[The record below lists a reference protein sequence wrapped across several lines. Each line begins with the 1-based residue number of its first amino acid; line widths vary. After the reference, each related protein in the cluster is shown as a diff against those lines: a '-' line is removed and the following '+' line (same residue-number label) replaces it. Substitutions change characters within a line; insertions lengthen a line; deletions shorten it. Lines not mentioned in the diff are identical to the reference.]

1 MKKQELSFLERISR
15 WFRQSLS
22 IKLMSIGFILLLLM
36 IPNAMVQDLI
46 SERRSLQQSVINEVG
61 EKWGK
66 AQTLIGPI
74 LTIPFKTQMQTD
86 EGKLKEITQMAYFLP
101 ESLKIAGNMLPEVRK
116 RSLYK
121 VNLYKSNL
129 QITGNFGALGLD
141 FLELQKEQFEWD
153 KAKIIIGI
161 SDLAGIEDNIFLNWN
176 EQQLR
181 MQPGIPQAMQ
191 TGSFNGA
198 SSHSVDEY
206 YGANQ
211 KRYSASSALASG
223 VSVPVDL
230 SGTENLLSFSL
241 NLKLRGSQMIHF
253 APIGKET
260 TASLTSE
267 WATPS
272 FEGNFLPSHHEIS
285 EQGFAADWKVLDFNR
300 NYPQQWVGKQNQL
313 KNSTFGVKLFASVD
327 EYTKNTRSAKY
338 AFLLIS
344 LSFLVFFFFEIIN
357 GLNIHSIQYVFI
369 GLAISIFY
377 VLLLSLSEHI
387 GFNSAYWISTSAIIG
402 LIVAYSAAILKD
414 TKKIT
419 ILAAILAAL
428 YIFIFII
435 LQLEDYALLAGSIG
449 LFTVLAIA
457 MLLSRKIDWY
467 NLRKEQLQ
475 Q

>member
-1 MKKQELSFLERISR
+1 
-15 WFRQSLS
+15 
-22 IKLMSIGFILLLLM
+22 
-36 IPNAMVQDLI
+36 
-46 SERRSLQQSVINEVG
+46 
-61 EKWGK
+61 
-66 AQTLIGPI
+66 
-74 LTIPFKTQMQTD
+74 
-86 EGKLKEITQMAYFLP
+86 MAYFLP

-260 TASLTSE
+260 TASLT
-267 WATPS
+267 
-272 FEGNFLPSHHEIS
+272 
-285 EQGFAADWKVLDFNR
+285 
-300 NYPQQWVGKQNQL
+300 KQNQL

-387 GFNSAYWISTSAIIG
+387 GFNSA
-402 LIVAYSAAILKD
+402 
-414 TKKIT
+414 
-419 ILAAILAAL
+419 
-428 YIFIFII
+428 
-435 LQLEDYALLAGSIG
+435 
-449 LFTVLAIA
+449 
-457 MLLSRKIDWY
+457 SRKIDWY

>member
-36 IPNAMVQDLI
+36 IPNSMVQDLI
-46 SERRSLQQSVINEVG
+46 NERKWLQQSVIEEVG

-74 LTIPFKTQMQTD
+74 LTIPFKVQVQTN

-101 ESLKIAGNMLPEVRK
+101 ENLKIAGNMLPEIRK

-121 VNLYKSNL
+121 VNLYKSDL
-129 QITGNFGALGLD
+129 QLTGNFGSLGLD
-141 FLELQKEQFEWD
+141 FLELQSNQFEWD

-161 SDLAGIEDNIFLNWN
+161 SDLAGIEDNIFLNWK

-181 MQPGIPQAMQ
+181 MQPGIPQTMQ
-191 TGSFNGA
+191 TDSYNNA
-198 SSHSVDEY
+198 SSPNSDGY
-206 YGANQ
+206 YDTNSNGYA
-211 KRYSASSALASG
+211 RSSTLASG

-230 SGTENLLSFSL
+230 TGTEDQVAFSL

-253 APIGKET
+253 APVGKET
-260 TASLTSE
+260 IATLTSS

-272 FEGNFLPSHHEIS
+272 FEGDFLPSHHEIL
-285 EQGFAADWKVLDFNR
+285 EQGFTADWKVLDFNR
-300 NYPQQWVGKQNQL
+300 NYPQQWVGSQNHL
-313 KNSTFGVKLFASVD
+313 KNTTFGVKLFASVD

-357 GLNIHSIQYVFI
+357 GLNIHSIQYIFI

-387 GFNSAYWISTSAIIG
+387 GFNGAYWISTLAIIG
-402 LIVAYSAAILKD
+402 LIVSYSSAILKD
-414 TKKIT
+414 TKKT
-419 ILAAILAAL
+419 AILAAILAAL

-435 LQLEDYALLAGSIG
+435 LQLEDYALLAGSVG

-475 Q
+475 

>member
-22 IKLMSIGFILLLLM
+22 IKLLSIGIILLLLM
-36 IPNAMVQDLI
+36 IPNSMVQDLI
-46 SERRSLQQSVINEVG
+46 NERKWLQQSVIEEVG

-74 LTIPFKTQMQTD
+74 LTIPFKTQVQTD
-86 EGKLKEITQMAYFLP
+86 EGKLKEIIQMAYFLP
-101 ESLKIAGNMLPEVRK
+101 ESLKIAGDMLPEVRN

-129 QITGNFGALGLD
+129 QLSGNFGSLGLD
-141 FLELQKEQFEWD
+141 FLELQSNQFEWD
-153 KAKIIIGI
+153 KAKVIIGI
-161 SDLAGIEDNIFLNWN
+161 SDLAGIEDNIFLNWK
-176 EQQLR
+176 EQPLR
-181 MQPGIPQAMQ
+181 MQPGIPQGIQ
-191 TGSFNGA
+191 TGSFNNTSLPNNDGYYDTNPNRYG
-198 SSHSVDEY
+198 SS
-206 YGANQ
+206 
-211 KRYSASSALASG
+211 KALASG

-230 SGTENLLSFSL
+230 TGTEGVLSFSL
-241 NLKLRGSQMIHF
+241 TLKLRGSQMIHF
-253 APIGKET
+253 APVGKET
-260 TASLTSE
+260 LATLKSS
-267 WATPS
+267 WVTPS

-285 EQGFAADWKVLDFNR
+285 EQGFTADWKVLDFNR
-300 NYPQQWVGKQNQL
+300 NYPQQWIGGQNQL
-313 KNSTFGVKLFASVD
+313 QNTTFGVKLFASVD

-387 GFNSAYWISTSAIIG
+387 GFNGAYWISTLTIIG
-402 LIVAYSAAILKD
+402 LIVAYSSAILKD
-414 TKKIT
+414 TKKT
-419 ILAAILAAL
+419 AILAAILTAL
-428 YIFIFII
+428 YIFVFII
-435 LQLEDYALLAGSIG
+435 LQLEDYALLAGSVG

-467 NLRKEQLQ
+467 NLKKEQLQ
-475 Q
+475 N